1 MAKPF
6 KKLRDKMPP
15 KSRKK
20 ADEITAKLLKETE
33 KIEIHLKAVSEAGRE
48 AFLTRPQIPAD
59 KNPYKDTIML
69 VGDQRIPLGPVWLK
83 SWETEQEL
91 RAPSEELESN

>member
-1 MAKPF
+1 
-6 KKLRDKMPP
+6 
-15 KSRKK
+15 
-20 ADEITAKLLKETE
+20 
-33 KIEIHLKAVSEAGRE
+33 
-48 AFLTRPQIPAD
+48 
-59 KNPYKDTIML
+59 ML

>member
-6 KKLRDKMPP
+6 KKLRDKMPT

-59 KNPYKDTIML
+59 NKPYNDTIML
-69 VGDQRIPLGPVWLK
+69 V
-83 SWETEQEL
+83 
-91 RAPSEELESN
+91 